1 MGLCERINKNIRATV
16 LSIQSL
22 FMSIAAILS
31 NYLLGLIGVKFSY
44 SAGIV
49 VVALASF
56 IMIVFCMF
64 NLNVYWIE

>member
-1 MGLCERINKNIRATV
+1 MARKNRYRFV
-16 LSIQSL
+16 
-22 FMSIAAILS
+22 
-31 NYLLGLIGVKFSY
+31 VKFSY